1 MAVRLL
7 EGVTE
12 VWPISAEEVRLEHP
26 GIRRAASV
34 LRSGEL
40 VAFPTETVYALGGL
54 ARLPEALARIY
65 AAKGRP
71 QGKPLS
77 LLVRDREMAEAFVD
91 FSPTAE
97 RLWEAFAPGPLTLIL
112 PVRPGV
118 RLAAVRGLRGAA
130 VRSPDHPV
138 AQVLLQ
144 AVGEPIAAPSA
155 NRSARPSPTRAEDV
169 LRDFAGS
176 LPLLLDGGETSLG
189 FESTIVDLCGDVP
202 RLVREGAVPAE
213 AVAEVL
219 GQSLRPAEDSVS
231 SSGKREGKTSSSL
244 VLKVHSSSGKWR
256 HQPTTAA
263 LPTSSFGELPAFGG
277 RDSFRIADKRK
288 GRRFGSPSSSPRGT
302 ASPGSSLFRTSSS
315 RLSCRAEPRGC
326 GVSIPS
332 CGRWRR
338 QKSPPPSHFSHPK
351 KSSVLYANACSRR
364 PPRCTTHRR
373 RNRGREARACED
385 PLRVHGE
392 HVP

>member
-1 MAVRLL
+1 MGGGGSVAVRLL

-91 FSPTAE
+91 FSPAAV

-244 VLKVHSSSGKWR
+244 VLKVPLLVWEMAPPADDRRFAALLLRGIARLRRAGLLPNRGEEGGSPLRLAVLVPEGYRIPGLESFPHLLVPFVLPRGASGMR
-256 HQPTTAA
+256 RFYPVLRALEAAEVVAAFAFLPPEEVLRPLRERLLTAA
-263 LPTSSFGELPAFGG
+263 SEVHEAPEEESGEGG
-277 RDSFRIADKRK
+277 E
-288 GRRFGSPSSSPRGT
+288 G
-302 ASPGSSLFRTSSS
+302 L
-315 RLSCRAEPRGC
+315 
-326 GVSIPS
+326 
-332 CGRWRR
+332 
-338 QKSPPPSHFSHPK
+338 
-351 KSSVLYANACSRR
+351 
-364 PPRCTTHRR
+364 
-373 RNRGREARACED
+373 
-385 PLRVHGE
+385 
-392 HVP
+392 